1 MYILCIC
8 IYQLQSPPNQTLG
21 YKSNKICKGLY
32 QYNENYKMLMKEV
45 KKNLKKQK
53 DIVCSCIG
61 RINIIKILIL
71 PKLICIN
78 KDLIQF
84 L

>member
-1 MYILCIC
+1 M
-8 IYQLQSPPNQTLG
+8 

-32 QYNENYKMLMKEV
+32 QYNENYKMFMKEV

-53 DIVCSCIG
+53 DIVCSWIG

-71 PKLICIN
+71 PKLIYIN
-78 KDLIQF
+78 KD
-84 L
+84 